1 MSLDDA
7 NMTLVDHLTDL
18 RYRLLMIALGLVVGS
33 GACLYF
39 STELFALIRQPIL
52 PFLGD
57 TGGLVFTGVMD
68 KFLAHLKIGFL
79 GGLILTC
86 PYWLYHVWQFISP
99 GLYKNERIYA
109 LGFIFAGTVLFLA
122 GVCFVYFFVYPAAFE
137 YLLNFGGDIDKPM
150 ITIGDYLGFFAL
162 TTIMFGVSFELPVV
176 LVILAMMGI
185 IDAPFLK
192 RNRRFA
198 VVALA
203 FVAAILTPPDVVSMM
218 MMLVPMCLLYE
229 ASIWIIQLIVRK
241 GEQGSALV
249 QKG

>member
-18 RYRLLMIALGLVVGS
+18 RYRLVMIAIGLVVGT
-33 GACLYF
+33 GICLYF
-39 STELFALIRQPIL
+39 SPELFALIRKPIL
-52 PFLGD
+52 PFLGE

-86 PYWLYHVWQFISP
+86 PYWLYHVWCFISP

-109 LGFIFAGTVLFLA
+109 LGFIFSGSFLFLA
-122 GVCFVYFFVYPAAFE
+122 GVAFVYFLVYPAAFE
-137 YLLNFGGDIDKPM
+137 YLLNFGGDVDKPM

-162 TTIMFGVSFELPVV
+162 TTVMFGVSFELPVV

-185 IDAPFLK
+185 IDASFLK

-198 VVALA
+198 IVALA
-203 FVAAILTPPDVVSMM
+203 FVAAILTPPDVISMM

-229 ASIWIIQLIVRK
+229 ASIWIIQAIVRK
-241 GEQGSALV
+241 GEAARNIQP
-249 QKG
+249 